1 MSARLLNETTNINL
15 TNLDIPKINID
26 NHSEIIQKENELEKE
41 EQQLSINVDKYDL
54 VKENIKNKYK
64 YLVCAIAINFLL
76 MSILNINTI
85 GLYLILS
92 LIEAIILTNLEL
104 KNGTFKENYELLNN
118 ILPNLI
124 NSNKENIKK
133 LKQDLELIKNKIK
146 ELNEQQTTISKII
159 YPENQI
165 EKDNSELIQNDIKI
179 KNYDFFSYLNDINN

>member
-15 TNLDIPKINID
+15 TNLNISKINID

-85 GLYLILS
+85 GIYLILS

-165 EKDNSELIQNDIKI
+165 EKDNSESIQNDIKI

>member
-26 NHSEIIQKENELEKE
+26 NNSEIIQKENELEKE

-64 YLVCAIAINFLL
+64 YLVCAIIINFLL

-165 EKDNSELIQNDIKI
+165 EKDNSESIQNDIKI

>member
-15 TNLDIPKINID
+15 TNLNISKINID
-26 NHSEIIQKENELEKE
+26 NNSEIIQKENELENE

-85 GLYLILS
+85 GIYLILS
-92 LIEAIILTNLEL
+92 LIEAIILINLEL

-118 ILPNLI
+118 TLPNLI
-124 NSNKENIKK
+124 NSNKDNIKK
-133 LKQDLELIKNKIK
+133 LKQDLELIKNRIQK
-146 ELNEQQTTISKII
+146 LNDQQTSIPKII

-165 EKDNSELIQNDIKI
+165 EKDNSESIQNDIKI

>member
-15 TNLDIPKINID
+15 TNLNISKINI
-26 NHSEIIQKENELEKE
+26 NNNSEIIQKENELEKE
-41 EQQLSINVDKYDL
+41 EQQLSTNVDKYDL

-85 GLYLILS
+85 GIYLILS
-92 LIEAIILTNLEL
+92 LIEAIILINIEL

-118 ILPNLI
+118 TIPNLI
-124 NSNKENIKK
+124 NSNKDNIKK
-133 LKQDLELIKNKIK
+133 LKQDLELIKNRIQK
-146 ELNEQQTTISKII
+146 LNDLQKSIYKII

-165 EKDNSELIQNDIKI
+165 EKENSESIQNDIKI

>member
-15 TNLDIPKINID
+15 TNLNISKINI
-26 NHSEIIQKENELEKE
+26 NNNSEIIQKENELEKE

-92 LIEAIILTNLEL
+92 LIEAIILTNLKL
-104 KNGTFKENYELLNN
+104 KNGTFKENYELINN
-118 ILPNLI
+118 TLPNLI

-133 LKQDLELIKNKIK
+133 LKQDLELIKNRIQK
-146 ELNEQQTTISKII
+146 LNDQQTSISKII

-179 KNYDFFSYLNDINN
+179 KNYDFFSY

>member
-64 YLVCAIAINFLL
+64 YLVCAIVINFLL
-76 MSILNINTI
+76 MSLLNINTI
-85 GLYLILS
+85 GFYLILS

-118 ILPNLI
+118 TLPNLI
-124 NSNKENIKK
+124 NTNKANIKK
-133 LKQDLELIKNKIK
+133 LKQELELIKSKIQ

-165 EKDNSELIQNDIKI
+165 EKDNSESIQNDIKI

>member
-15 TNLDIPKINID
+15 TNLNISKINI
-26 NHSEIIQKENELEKE
+26 NNNSEIIQKENELERE

-76 MSILNINTI
+76 MSKLNINTI
-85 GLYLILS
+85 GIYLILS
-92 LIEAIILTNLEL
+92 LIEAIILINIEL

-118 ILPNLI
+118 TIPNLI

-133 LKQDLELIKNKIK
+133 LKQDLELIKNKIQ

-165 EKDNSELIQNDIKI
+165 EKDNSESIQNDIKI

>member
-85 GLYLILS
+85 GIYLILS

-118 ILPNLI
+118 TIPNLI

-133 LKQDLELIKNKIK
+133 LKQDLKLIKNRIQ
-146 ELNEQQTTISKII
+146 ELNDQQTSISKII

-165 EKDNSELIQNDIKI
+165 EKDNSESIQNDIKI

>member
-26 NHSEIIQKENELEKE
+26 NNSEIIQKENELERE

-85 GLYLILS
+85 GIYLILS
-92 LIEAIILTNLEL
+92 LIEAIILINIEL

-118 ILPNLI
+118 TLPNLI
-124 NSNKENIKK
+124 NSNKDNIKK
-133 LKQDLELIKNKIK
+133 LKQDLELIKNKIQ

-165 EKDNSELIQNDIKI
+165 EKDNSESIQNDIKI

>member
-118 ILPNLI
+118 VLPNLI

-165 EKDNSELIQNDIKI
+165 EKDNSESIQNDIKI

>member
-15 TNLDIPKINID
+15 TNLNISKINI
-26 NHSEIIQKENELEKE
+26 NNNSEIIQKENELERE

-85 GLYLILS
+85 GIYLILS
-92 LIEAIILTNLEL
+92 LIEAIILINIEL

-133 LKQDLELIKNKIK
+133 LKQDLELIKNKIQ

-165 EKDNSELIQNDIKI
+165 EKDNSESIQNDIKI

>member
-85 GLYLILS
+85 GIYLILS
-92 LIEAIILTNLEL
+92 LIEAIILINIEL

-118 ILPNLI
+118 TIPNLI

-133 LKQDLELIKNKIK
+133 LKQDLELIKNRIQ
-146 ELNEQQTTISKII
+146 ELNDQQTLISKII

-165 EKDNSELIQNDIKI
+165 EKDNSESIQNDIKI

>member
-1 MSARLLNETTNINL
+1 MSDRLLNETTNINL
-15 TNLDIPKINID
+15 TNLNIN
-26 NHSEIIQKENELEKE
+26 NNSEIIQKENELEKE

-124 NSNKENIKK
+124 NSNKDNIKK
-133 LKQDLELIKNKIK
+133 LKQDLELIKNRIQK
-146 ELNEQQTTISKII
+146 LNDQQTSISKII

>member
-15 TNLDIPKINID
+15 TNLDISKINID
-26 NHSEIIQKENELEKE
+26 NNSEIIQKENELESE

-85 GLYLILS
+85 GIYLILS
-92 LIEAIILTNLEL
+92 LIEAIILINIEL

-118 ILPNLI
+118 TIPNLI

-133 LKQDLELIKNKIK
+133 LKQDLELIKNRIQK
-146 ELNEQQTTISKII
+146 LNDQQTTISKII

-165 EKDNSELIQNDIKI
+165 EKDNSESIQNDIKI

>member
-15 TNLDIPKINID
+15 TNLNISKINI
-26 NHSEIIQKENELEKE
+26 NNNSEIIQKENELERE

-85 GLYLILS
+85 GIYLILS
-92 LIEAIILTNLEL
+92 LIEAIILINLEL

-118 ILPNLI
+118 TIPNLI

-146 ELNEQQTTISKII
+146 ELNDQQTSISKII

-165 EKDNSELIQNDIKI
+165 EKDNSESIQNDIKI

>member
-1 MSARLLNETTNINL
+1 MSGRLLNETTNINL
-15 TNLDIPKINID
+15 TNLNISKINI
-26 NHSEIIQKENELEKE
+26 NNNSEIIQKENELERE

-85 GLYLILS
+85 GIYLILS
-92 LIEAIILTNLEL
+92 LIEAIILINLEL

-118 ILPNLI
+118 TIPNLI

-133 LKQDLELIKNKIK
+133 LKQDLELIKNRIQ
-146 ELNEQQTTISKII
+146 ELNDQQTLISKII

-165 EKDNSELIQNDIKI
+165 EKDNSESIQNDIKI

>member
-15 TNLDIPKINID
+15 TNLNISKINI
-26 NHSEIIQKENELEKE
+26 NNNSEIIQKENELERE

-85 GLYLILS
+85 GIYLILS
-92 LIEAIILTNLEL
+92 LIEAIILINIEL

-118 ILPNLI
+118 TIPNLI

-133 LKQDLELIKNKIK
+133 LKQDLELIKNRIQ
-146 ELNEQQTTISKII
+146 ELNDQQTSISKII

-165 EKDNSELIQNDIKI
+165 EKDNSESIQNDIKI

>member
-85 GLYLILS
+85 GIYLILS

-146 ELNEQQTTISKII
+146 ELNEPQTTISKII

-165 EKDNSELIQNDIKI
+165 EKENSESIQNDIKI
-179 KNYDFFSYLNDINN
+179 KNYEFFSYLNDINN

>member
-26 NHSEIIQKENELEKE
+26 NNSEIIQKENELEKE
-41 EQQLSINVDKYDL
+41 EQQLSTNVDKYDL

-85 GLYLILS
+85 GIYLILS
-92 LIEAIILTNLEL
+92 LIEAIILINIEL

-118 ILPNLI
+118 TLPNLI

-133 LKQDLELIKNKIK
+133 LKQDLELIKNRIQ
-146 ELNEQQTTISKII
+146 ELNDQQTSISKII

-165 EKDNSELIQNDIKI
+165 EKDNSESIQNDIKI
-179 KNYDFFSYLNDINN
+179 KNYDFFSYLNDIK

>member
-15 TNLDIPKINID
+15 TNLNISKINID

-85 GLYLILS
+85 GIYLILS
-92 LIEAIILTNLEL
+92 LIEAIILINIEL

-118 ILPNLI
+118 TLPNLI
-124 NSNKENIKK
+124 NSNKDNIKK
-133 LKQDLELIKNKIK
+133 LKQDLELIKNRIQK
-146 ELNEQQTTISKII
+146 LNDQQTSISKII

>member
-1 MSARLLNETTNINL
+1 MSARLLNETTNINV
-15 TNLDIPKINID
+15 TNLNISKINI
-26 NHSEIIQKENELEKE
+26 NNNSEIIQKENELEKE

-165 EKDNSELIQNDIKI
+165 EKENSESIQNDIKI

>member
-26 NHSEIIQKENELEKE
+26 NNSEIIQKENELERE

-92 LIEAIILTNLEL
+92 LIEAIILINIEL

-118 ILPNLI
+118 TIPNLI
-124 NSNKENIKK
+124 NSNKDNIKK

-146 ELNEQQTTISKII
+146 ELNDQQTSISKII

-165 EKDNSELIQNDIKI
+165 EKDNSESIQNDIKI

>member
-26 NHSEIIQKENELEKE
+26 NYSEIIQKENELEKE

-85 GLYLILS
+85 GIYLILS
-92 LIEAIILTNLEL
+92 LIEAIILINIEL

-118 ILPNLI
+118 TIPNLI
-124 NSNKENIKK
+124 NSNKDNIKK
-133 LKQDLELIKNKIK
+133 LKQDLELIKNRIQK
-146 ELNEQQTTISKII
+146 LNDQQTSISKII

-165 EKDNSELIQNDIKI
+165 EKDNSESIQNDIKI

>member
-15 TNLDIPKINID
+15 TNLNISKINI
-26 NHSEIIQKENELEKE
+26 NNNSEIIQKENELEKE

-85 GLYLILS
+85 GIYLILS

-124 NSNKENIKK
+124 NSNKDNIKK
-133 LKQDLELIKNKIK
+133 LKQDLELIKNRIK
-146 ELNEQQTTISKII
+146 KLNDQQTSISKII

-165 EKDNSELIQNDIKI
+165 EKDNSESIQNDIKI
-179 KNYDFFSYLNDINN
+179 KNYDFFSYLNDIK

>member
-15 TNLDIPKINID
+15 TNLNISKINI
-26 NHSEIIQKENELEKE
+26 NNNSEIIQKENELERE

-85 GLYLILS
+85 GIYLILS
-92 LIEAIILTNLEL
+92 LIEAIILINIEL

-118 ILPNLI
+118 TIPNLI

-133 LKQDLELIKNKIK
+133 LKQDLELIKNKIQ
-146 ELNEQQTTISKII
+146 ELNEQQTSISKII

-165 EKDNSELIQNDIKI
+165 EKDNSESIQNDIKI

>member
-64 YLVCAIAINFLL
+64 YLVCAIVINFLL

-118 ILPNLI
+118 TLPNLI
-124 NSNKENIKK
+124 NTNKDNIKK
-133 LKQDLELIKNKIK
+133 LKQELELIKIKIQ

-165 EKDNSELIQNDIKI
+165 EKDNSESIQNDIKI

>member
-15 TNLDIPKINID
+15 TNLNISKINID
-26 NHSEIIQKENELEKE
+26 NNSEIIQKENELEKE

-92 LIEAIILTNLEL
+92 LIEAIILINIEL

-118 ILPNLI
+118 TIPNLI

-133 LKQDLELIKNKIK
+133 LKQDLELIKNKIQ

-165 EKDNSELIQNDIKI
+165 EKDNSESIQNDIKI

>member
-15 TNLDIPKINID
+15 TNLNISKINID
-26 NHSEIIQKENELEKE
+26 NHSEIIQKENELERE

-64 YLVCAIAINFLL
+64 YLVYAIAINFLL

-85 GLYLILS
+85 GIYLILS
-92 LIEAIILTNLEL
+92 LIEAIILINIEL

-118 ILPNLI
+118 TLPNLI

-133 LKQDLELIKNKIK
+133 LKQDLELIKNRIQK
-146 ELNEQQTTISKII
+146 LNDQQTSISKII

-165 EKDNSELIQNDIKI
+165 EKDNSESIQNDIKI

>member
-15 TNLDIPKINID
+15 TNLNISKINID
-26 NHSEIIQKENELEKE
+26 NHSEIIQKENELERE

-85 GLYLILS
+85 GIYLILS

-118 ILPNLI
+118 TLPNLI

-133 LKQDLELIKNKIK
+133 LKQDLELIKNKIQ

-165 EKDNSELIQNDIKI
+165 EKDNSESIQNDIKI

>member
-26 NHSEIIQKENELEKE
+26 NNSEIIQKENELEKE

-64 YLVCAIAINFLL
+64 YLVCAIVINFLL

-118 ILPNLI
+118 TLPNLI
-124 NSNKENIKK
+124 NTNKDNIKK
-133 LKQDLELIKNKIK
+133 LKQELELIKIKIQ

-165 EKDNSELIQNDIKI
+165 EKNNSESIQNDIKI

>member
-15 TNLDIPKINID
+15 TNLEFSKINID
-26 NHSEIIQKENELEKE
+26 NNSEIVQKENELEKE
-41 EQQLSINVDKYDL
+41 EQQLSTNVDKYDF

-85 GLYLILS
+85 GIYLILS

-118 ILPNLI
+118 TLPNLI
-124 NSNKENIKK
+124 NTNKDNIKK
-133 LKQDLELIKNKIK
+133 LKQDLELIKNRIQK
-146 ELNEQQTTISKII
+146 LNDQQTSISKII

-179 KNYDFFSYLNDINN
+179 KNYDFFSYLNDIK

>member
-85 GLYLILS
+85 GIYLILS

-133 LKQDLELIKNKIK
+133 LKQDLELIKNRIQK
-146 ELNEQQTTISKII
+146 LNDQQTSISKII

-165 EKDNSELIQNDIKI
+165 EKDNSESIQNDIKI

>member
-15 TNLDIPKINID
+15 TNLNISKINI
-26 NHSEIIQKENELEKE
+26 NNNSEIIQKENELERE

-85 GLYLILS
+85 GIYLILS

-133 LKQDLELIKNKIK
+133 LKQDLELIKNRIQK
-146 ELNEQQTTISKII
+146 LNDQQTSISKII

>member
-15 TNLDIPKINID
+15 TNLNISKINID
-26 NHSEIIQKENELEKE
+26 NNSEIIQKENELEKE

-85 GLYLILS
+85 GIYLILS
-92 LIEAIILTNLEL
+92 LIEAIILINLEL

-118 ILPNLI
+118 TIPNLI
-124 NSNKENIKK
+124 NSNKDNIKK

-146 ELNEQQTTISKII
+146 ELNDQQTSISKII

-165 EKDNSELIQNDIKI
+165 EKDNSESIQNDIKI

>member
-64 YLVCAIAINFLL
+64 YLVYAIAINFLL

-85 GLYLILS
+85 GIYLILS
-92 LIEAIILTNLEL
+92 LIEAIILINIEL

-118 ILPNLI
+118 TIPNLI

-133 LKQDLELIKNKIK
+133 LKQDLELIKNKIQ

-165 EKDNSELIQNDIKI
+165 EKDNSESIQNDIKI

>member
-15 TNLDIPKINID
+15 TNLNISKINID

-64 YLVCAIAINFLL
+64 YLVCAIVINFLL

-118 ILPNLI
+118 TIPNLI
-124 NSNKENIKK
+124 NSNKDNIKK
-133 LKQDLELIKNKIK
+133 LKQDLELIKNRIQK
-146 ELNEQQTTISKII
+146 LNEQQTTISKII

-165 EKDNSELIQNDIKI
+165 EKDNSESIQNDIKI
-179 KNYDFFSYLNDINN
+179 KNYDFISFLNDINN

>member
-15 TNLDIPKINID
+15 TNLNISKINI
-26 NHSEIIQKENELEKE
+26 NNNSEIIQKENELERE

-85 GLYLILS
+85 GIYLILS
-92 LIEAIILTNLEL
+92 LIEAIILINIEL

-118 ILPNLI
+118 TIPNLI

-133 LKQDLELIKNKIK
+133 LKQDLELIKNKIQ

-165 EKDNSELIQNDIKI
+165 EKDNSESIQNDIKI
-179 KNYDFFSYLNDINN
+179 KNYDFFFILKWYK

>member
-15 TNLDIPKINID
+15 TNLNISKINI
-26 NHSEIIQKENELEKE
+26 NNNSEIIQKENELERE

-92 LIEAIILTNLEL
+92 LIEAIILINLEL

-118 ILPNLI
+118 TIPNLI

-133 LKQDLELIKNKIK
+133 LKQDLELIKNKIQ

-165 EKDNSELIQNDIKI
+165 EKDNSESIQNDIKI

>member
-26 NHSEIIQKENELEKE
+26 NNSEIIQKENELERE

-85 GLYLILS
+85 GIYLILS
-92 LIEAIILTNLEL
+92 LIEAIILINLEL
-104 KNGTFKENYELLNN
+104 ENGTFKENYELLNN
-118 ILPNLI
+118 TIPNLI

-133 LKQDLELIKNKIK
+133 LKQDLELIKNKIQ
-146 ELNEQQTTISKII
+146 ELNDQQTSISKII

-165 EKDNSELIQNDIKI
+165 EKDNSESIQNDIKI